1 MTMSV
6 SEPEIS
12 GIGRNWPAHCAI
24 AITPKMFGKWFVRF
38 CTTRHLFPSLSI
50 SNIFYLNVLDYY
62 ILNVFKI
69 IFEMSILQPHHERS
83 IFVTAEQYSNE
94 IKHLNQFKW
103 FCKFG
108 SFLGNPFLMAG
119 RERSG
124 LITSSFGRL
133 CVRVCCIVSE
143 QEF

>member
-12 GIGRNWPAHCAI
+12 GIGRNWPAHCVI
-24 AITPKMFGKWFVRF
+24 AITLKMFGKWFVRF